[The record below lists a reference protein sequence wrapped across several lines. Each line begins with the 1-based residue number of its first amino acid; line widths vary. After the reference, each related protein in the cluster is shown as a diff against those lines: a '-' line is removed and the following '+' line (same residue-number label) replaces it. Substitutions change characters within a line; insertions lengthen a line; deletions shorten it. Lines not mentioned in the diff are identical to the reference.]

1 MIKTLIDL
9 LSLDGFYGVSR
20 NVDTAKGL
28 YKKPQ
33 SLKECKELLTRIYH
47 GR

>member
-9 LSLDGFYGVSR
+9 LSLDQHYGISK

-28 YKKPQ
+28 YKKPN
-33 SLKECKELLTRIYH
+33 SFKEVKELLIRIYNA
-47 GR
+47 

>member
-9 LSLDGFYGVSR
+9 LAMDDFHGISKE
-20 NVDTAKGL
+20 VDIAKGL

-33 SLKECKELLTRIYH
+33 SLKEVKELITRIYH
-47 GR
+47 G